1 MLLGGHPRAL
11 GRSCHL
17 AALPAP
23 LLADITRAA
32 VELDTC
38 RIEIDMTV
46 GCLAHGCWNTLRGC
60 AGQPL
65 A

>member
-1 MLLGGHPRAL
+1 VLLGGHPRAL
-11 GRSCHL
+11 ERGCLL

-23 LLADITRAA
+23 LLADITKAA

-46 GCLAHGCWNTLRGC
+46 GCLSIGSL
-60 AGQPL
+60 
-65 A
+65 